1 MLFNVL
7 MFFFNFLILFDRRI
21 LLSFFR
27 GELTSLQGF
36 IKNKKETRGTIGTGT
51 QVPTKLDIIRRI
63 II

>member
-1 MLFNVL
+1 

-36 IKNKKETRGTIGTGT
+36 KNKKETRGTIGTGT

>member
-36 IKNKKETRGTIGTGT
+36 KNKKETRGTIGTGT
-51 QVPTKLDIIRRI
+51 QVPTKLDIKLDE
-63 II
+63 